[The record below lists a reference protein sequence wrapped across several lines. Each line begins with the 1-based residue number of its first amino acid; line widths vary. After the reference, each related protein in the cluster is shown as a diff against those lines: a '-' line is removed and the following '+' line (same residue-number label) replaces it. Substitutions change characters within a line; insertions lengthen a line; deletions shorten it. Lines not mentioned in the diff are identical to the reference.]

1 MNRISRN
8 TVVLAACTGSILVG
22 ILLNDLDLNPRSTCE
37 LRSAERRDTADWPLC
52 RSVKPHASL
61 PLPPSLYSD
70 RYPAP
75 ARDVSAPTKPAFP
88 GAGGHAQIQRKSKP
102 SVTPLDAD
110 DMTEPRFPS
119 RGRTRVTGNPSLD
132 ADDALAFPRTADRV
146 GTSGDP
152 FYEVDSSA
160 PRYVQSDQIGT
171 SGDPFYEVD
180 SSARRYVQSDQI
192 GTSGD
197 ISVFA
202 DEIGV
207 RLVSAREVGVSGDPD
222 LEVKE
227 LP

>member
-52 RSVKPHASL
+52 RSAKPHASL

-88 GAGGHAQIQRKSKP
+88 GAGRHAQIQRKSKP

-119 RGRTRVTGNPSLD
+119 RGRTGVTGNPSLD

-171 SGDPFYEVD
+171 SGD
-180 SSARRYVQSDQI
+180 
-192 GTSGD
+192 